1 MHGIN
6 VPFRVSLRT
15 FFFVFCFFFLSPHRL
30 SLLAFCL
37 LGSLCFMVPGQPLEV
52 LGEQAGSRVILQGPF
67 RGQRPT
73 TSTSLGLYFGA
84 GDSSKRQP
92 GMKIQLF

>member
-1 MHGIN
+1 
-6 VPFRVSLRT
+6 
-15 FFFVFCFFFLSPHRL
+15 
-30 SLLAFCL
+30 
-37 LGSLCFMVPGQPLEV
+37 MVPGQPLEV
-52 LGEQAGSRVILQGPF
+52 LGVQAGSRVILQGPF

-73 TSTSLGLYFGA
+73 MSTSLGLYFGA